1 MVRTANKISSE
12 DTQVEDSQVEDS
24 LVSVD
29 DTQVETGAQAAQT
42 SQNTEGAAQAEEA
55 AQGIEAATLAQP
67 AGTAQASEAQM
78 QTDLLRQIFLQ
89 EQQQTVW
96 LKTLARDSHNAKLNT
111 KLMAAQLEEVLKMLN
126 MLKTDKAEEAETDEP
141 DEPEKAA
148 ETHQAE
154 EAAAEVASSASVEI
168 GSQAGSDA
176 GPIYCNACQM
186 YLNGKEQMHD
196 HLLGKKHKKAAK
208 RVRRGC

>member
-1 MVRTANKISSE
+1 MVSTANKIAAGA
-12 DTQVEDSQVEDS
+12 SQA
-24 LVSVD
+24 
-29 DTQVETGAQAAQT
+29 ETSAQAAQT
-42 SQNTEGAAQAEEA
+42 SQNTEGAAQAEE
-55 AQGIEAATLAQP
+55 P
-67 AGTAQASEAQM
+67 AETAQASEAQV
-78 QTDLLRQIFLQ
+78 QTDLLRQICLQ
-89 EQQQTVW
+89 AQLQTIS
-96 LKTLARDSHNAKLNT
+96 LKDLARQNHQNQETAKLNT
-111 KLMAAQLEEVLKMLN
+111 KRLAAQIEKVMK

-186 YLNGKEQMHD
+186 HLNGKEQMDD
-196 HLLGKKHKKAAK
+196 HLKGKKHKKAAQ